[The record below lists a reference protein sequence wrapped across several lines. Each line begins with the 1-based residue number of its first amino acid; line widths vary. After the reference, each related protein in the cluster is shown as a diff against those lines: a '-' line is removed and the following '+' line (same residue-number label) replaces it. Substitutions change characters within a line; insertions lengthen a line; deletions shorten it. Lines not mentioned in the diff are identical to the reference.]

1 MQCGRGLTHSDLSIC
16 SLWLFHSFCATLWAK
31 PTGLGWREAIF
42 DLKPLFCCFSCTW
55 FLLIYEFI
63 WVIWHHMTIQTRHTL
78 TSLAHQSSPGM
89 VGMKVFSWAPLAS
102 LASASCL
109 ITSKV
114 RKSWFFLGTL
124 PGILWILGGLRWL
137 NRCGGCGSDWMKLW
151 VTQQTSLQIEAHLCD
166 LAMKAGLRQLSRVWK
181 APRTC
186 VHHQTHP
193 VTSFTAIY
201 SRKPSR
207 DHGFMMFHDISCLI
221 LHHTRFQALRMLPAA
236 TSSDAFK
243 IRWGYNSEMSSGRST
258 CTPHST
264 KPRAWN
270 VPRRYG
276 SVTWWESSK
285 VTT

>member
-1 MQCGRGLTHSDLSIC
+1 
-16 SLWLFHSFCATLWAK
+16 
-31 PTGLGWREAIF
+31 
-42 DLKPLFCCFSCTW
+42 
-55 FLLIYEFI
+55 
-63 WVIWHHMTIQTRHTL
+63 
-78 TSLAHQSSPGM
+78 
-89 VGMKVFSWAPLAS
+89 
-102 LASASCL
+102 
-109 ITSKV
+109 
-114 RKSWFFLGTL
+114 
-124 PGILWILGGLRWL
+124 
-137 NRCGGCGSDWMKLW
+137 MKLW
-151 VTQQTSLQIEAHLCD
+151 VLNTQQTSLQIEAHLCD

-207 DHGFMMFHDISCLI
+207 DRGFMMFHDISCLI
-221 LHHTRFQALRMLPAA
+221 LHHTRFKEVRMLIPVPAA

-258 CTPHST
+258 CKPHST

-276 SVTWWESSK
+276 STARWRHGRFLKSQHWSFGNIWNKSK
-285 VTT
+285 YIPTYHKKYP